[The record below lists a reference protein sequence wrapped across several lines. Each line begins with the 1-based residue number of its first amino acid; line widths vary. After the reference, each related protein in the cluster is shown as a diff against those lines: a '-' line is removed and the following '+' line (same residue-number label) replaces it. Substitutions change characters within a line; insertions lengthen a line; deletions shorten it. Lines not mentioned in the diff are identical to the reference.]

1 MTIPSIA
8 SRSLIA
14 SKIQT
19 DALLLPMYEDAQV
32 RSHPDCGQDIRKQ
45 LKSVLASGDFSG
57 RHGQTF
63 LLPIHASR
71 PDRILLVGLGK
82 KNEVTAE
89 RLRQAGAKAMQ
100 ALAQL
105 KIASLA
111 VAGAVLNELPGSP
124 EETETPA
131 FYLLE
136 GALLRRYRY
145 RKQTTSDPEDSENRC
160 SLKSVV
166 ILGERVPTDARLLS
180 VVIEA
185 NYLVR
190 DLVLTP
196 ANHLSPSDLARA
208 AKNAVGPDIR
218 IRVLNRKAI
227 AREGMGA
234 FLGVA
239 QGSHAE
245 PKLIVMEY
253 RGAGNGAP
261 VAVVGKAITF
271 DSGGISLKPS
281 EGMEKMKYDMAGGA
295 AVIGLMQALSRLKL
309 KCNVV
314 GIVPATENL
323 PGGRAL
329 RPGDVVTSLSGK
341 TIEIISTDAEGRLIV
356 ADAMTYARRHFSPAA
371 IIDIATLTGACSIAL
386 GQEAIAMMGND
397 SRLMQRLQR
406 AGAATYE
413 RVWEMPLYDEL
424 REHLKSDVADIKNA
438 GGRKGSLVAAGY
450 FLREF
455 AADTPWVHLDIAG
468 TAWIDREKPYFAK
481 GATGIGVRLL
491 LDFFRQE
498 NAGKKDTKTKRT

>member
-14 SKIQT
+14 SKMKA
-19 DALLLPMYEDAQV
+19 DALLLPVYEDAPVQ
-32 RSHPDCGQDIRKQ
+32 SHPDCSQEIRKQ
-45 LKSVLASGDFSG
+45 LKTVLDRGDFSG

-63 LLPIHASR
+63 LLPIHVSR

-89 RLRQAGAKAMQ
+89 RLRQAGARAMQ

-105 KIASLA
+105 KIGTLA
-111 VAGAVLNELPGSP
+111 VAAAVLNELPRNP
-124 EETETPA
+124 DETETPA

-145 RKQTTSDPEDSENRC
+145 RKQATADPADPDDRC
-160 SLKSVV
+160 ALKSVV
-166 ILGERVPTDARLLS
+166 ILGERVQTDARLLS
-180 VVIEA
+180 VVVEA
-185 NYLVR
+185 NCLVR
-190 DLVLTP
+190 DLVLAP
-196 ANHLSPSDLARA
+196 ANHLTPTDLARA
-208 AKNAVGPDIR
+208 AKNAVGTNIR
-218 IRVLNRKAI
+218 VRVLNRKAI
-227 AREGMGA
+227 AKEGMGA
-234 FLGVA
+234 FLGVS

-253 RGAGNGAP
+253 RGAGKGAP

-356 ADAMTYARRHFSPAA
+356 ADAMTYARKHFNPAA

-397 SRLMQRLQR
+397 ARLLERLR
-406 AGAATYE
+406 HAGAATYE

-424 REHLKSDVADIKNA
+424 REHLKSDVSDIKNA

-450 FLREF
+450 FLKEF
-455 AADTPWVHLDIAG
+455 VDDTPWVHLDIAG
-468 TAWIDREKPYFAK
+468 TAWIDKEKPYFAK

-498 NAGKKDTKTKRT
+498 NVAKQDTKTKRT